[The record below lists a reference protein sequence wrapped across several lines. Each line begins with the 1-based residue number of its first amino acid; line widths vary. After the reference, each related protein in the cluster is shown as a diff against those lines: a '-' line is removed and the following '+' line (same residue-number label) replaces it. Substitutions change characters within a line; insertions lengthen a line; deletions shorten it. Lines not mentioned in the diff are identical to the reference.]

1 MYATRDG
8 LPRHCG
14 CGAILGKIAKS
25 TQLPLKDV
33 KRVVSALQTI
43 AMVEVERKR
52 EFVISKHTT
61 LKVKRKPEP
70 AADRFAFRIY
80 PLCLGSTLPESP
92 ITERENTP
100 PESPLTE
107 SMSLGPAAAR
117 FAFNLGQGSTLTES
131 VLMD

>member
-1 MYATRDG
+1 MSATRDG

-14 CGAILGKIAKS
+14 CGAILKNIAES

-61 LKVKRKPEP
+61 LKVKRKPVP
-70 AADRFAFRIY
+70 AIDLL
-80 PLCLGSTLPESP
+80 PL
-92 ITERENTP
+92 
-100 PESPLTE
+100 
-107 SMSLGPAAAR
+107 
-117 FAFNLGQGSTLTES
+117 QH
-131 VLMD
+131 

>member
-1 MYATRDG
+1 MSATRDC

-80 PLCLGSTLPESP
+80 PLCRGNTLLESP
-92 ITERENTP
+92 LTEGNTP

>member
-1 MYATRDG
+1 M
-8 LPRHCG
+8 
-14 CGAILGKIAKS
+14 
-25 TQLPLKDV
+25 
-33 KRVVSALQTI
+33 VSALQTI

-61 LKVKRKPEP
+61 LKGKRKPEP
-70 AADRFAFRIY
+70 ATDRFAFRIY
-80 PLCLGSTLPESP
+80 PLCRGNTLPESP
-92 ITERENTP
+92 LTEGNTP